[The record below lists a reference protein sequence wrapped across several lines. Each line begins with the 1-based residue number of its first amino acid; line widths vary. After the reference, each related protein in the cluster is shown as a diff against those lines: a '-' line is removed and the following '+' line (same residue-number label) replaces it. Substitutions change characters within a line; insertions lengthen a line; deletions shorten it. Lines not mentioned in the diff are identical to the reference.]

1 MIFSVKEYEA
11 RIAGLYSRFQSVQAV
26 GFGSGAYKPGLE
38 GMKALSAATGDPYR
52 RLRCIHVAGTNGKGS
67 VSSMLASA
75 LAVGGRKVGLYT
87 SPHLVD
93 FRERMRVVSDYGF
106 ELIPRESVWE
116 FLESYEGAFEGRSF
130 FEITTAMAF
139 WWFARIGVDVA
150 VIETGLGGRLD
161 STNIIT
167 PELCVITSIG
177 LDHCALLGDTR
188 AAIAREKAGIFKPGV
203 PAVVWGRDEETAPV
217 FEAEALA
224 VGAPLH
230 FASDFAEFEGEAELL
245 QDMDL
250 RGEYQAVNLHTVLAA
265 LHEIPDLRPSG
276 SVRNDENE
284 SFRASE
290 ARPGILNTA
299 SRTGLRG
306 RWEHLCIAP
315 EIICDI
321 GHNPQALERNF
332 AQLEHLCKGPDG
344 LRPLIIVYGIMADKD
359 LGSIIPMMPSRA
371 HWIFA
376 APDSPRALPAE
387 ELLRRVLETRPEI
400 DAEIAPECVSEA
412 IPRGSVAAALAR
424 AQQLA
429 TADTIIYIGGSAFVV
444 AEVLSIIK

>member
-1 MIFSVKEYEA
+1 MKFSDKEYEA
-11 RIAGLYSRFQSVQAV
+11 RIAGLYSCFQSVQAV

-75 LAVGGRKVGLYT
+75 LANGGRNVGLYT

-93 FRERMRVVSDYGF
+93 FRERMRVVSDDGF
-106 ELIPRESVWE
+106 ELMPRESVWE
-116 FLESYEGAFEGRSF
+116 FLESYEEAFEGRSF

-139 WWFARIGVDVA
+139 WWFARIGVDLA

-161 STNIIT
+161 STNIIA

-188 AAIAREKAGIFKPGV
+188 AAIAREKAGIFKPGA
-203 PAVVWGRDEETAPV
+203 PAVVWGRDEETEPV
-217 FEAEALA
+217 FEEVAAM

-230 FASDFAEFEGEAELL
+230 FASDFGPFDGEKELL

-250 RGEYQAVNLHTVLAA
+250 RGEYQEMNLHTVIAA

-276 SVRNDENE
+276 SVRND
-284 SFRASE
+284 SLSH
-290 ARPGILNTA
+290 TA
-299 SRTGLRG
+299 SRTGLHG
-306 RWEHLCIAP
+306 RWEHLCSAP

-332 AQLEHLCKGPDG
+332 AQLEHLRKGPDG

-371 HWIFA
+371 YWIFA

-387 ELLRRVLETRPEI
+387 ELLRRVLEARPGI
-400 DAEIAPECVSEA
+400 DAEIAPESVSKA
-412 IPRGSVAAALAR
+412 FPRGSVAAALIRAR
-424 AQQLA
+424 QLA

-444 AEVLSIIK
+444 AEVLSLFN